1 MIASQN
7 IVVALLFVPLAISIA
22 YMDVRYRR
30 IPNKL
35 VLVTLIIGLT
45 LHTFFGGWHG
55 LFASL
60 GGLALAFSLMFF
72 FHVFGTMGAGDVK
85 LFAAIGS
92 VVGASMV
99 LPTLLVVALTGGVLA
114 IFKMVYSRRVTTT
127 MFGVFQFFYGL
138 LPGQTVPRFDIPA
151 DRSYTLPYAV
161 PICFGRLISFF
172 FFHV

>member
-1 MIASQN
+1 MLAHQN
-7 IVVALLFVPLAISIA
+7 TVTALMFIPLAIVIT

-35 VLVTLIIGLT
+35 VLVALVGGLALNT
-45 LHTFFGGWHG
+45 IFDGTHG
-55 LFASL
+55 LLLSL
-60 GGLALAFSLMFF
+60 GGLALAFGLMFF
-72 FHVFGTMGAGDVK
+72 LHVFGTMGAGDVK

-92 VVGASMV
+92 IVGASMV
-99 LPTLLVVALTGGVLA
+99 LPTLLVVALTGGLLA
-114 IFKMVYSRRVTTT
+114 ICKMVYARRVGAT

-161 PICFGRLISFF
+161 PICFGSLIAFF
-172 FFHV
+172 LFHA